1 MGERKVKNQAVFLD
15 RDGVINCAIIRDGKA
30 FSPRTR
36 EEFIIVK
43 DAAGAIKALKN
54 GGFKVL
60 VVTNQPD
67 IARGR
72 LSQDDL
78 DWMTEKIMRE
88 TAVDEVIVC
97 PHDDSDG
104 CDCRKP
110 LPGMILAGAR
120 KWEIDLENSYMIG
133 DGWKDIKAGNSAG
146 CKCILIDAVYNRDV
160 TCNIRVN
167 ELYEAV
173 ELIIN
178 S

>member
-1 MGERKVKNQAVFLD
+1 MKSRAVFLD
-15 RDGVINCAIIRDGKA
+15 RDGVINHAIIRDCKA

-36 EEFIIVK
+36 EEFVMVT
-43 DAAGAIKALKN
+43 DAAGAIGSLKN
-54 GGFKVL
+54 KGFRVI

-67 IARGR
+67 IACGK
-72 LSQDDL
+72 LSQADL

-104 CDCRKP
+104 CGCRKP
-110 LPGMILAGAR
+110 LPGMILAGAQE
-120 KWEIDLENSYMIG
+120 WEIDLENSYMIG
-133 DGWKDIKAGNSAG
+133 DGWKDMEAGKSAG
-146 CKCILIDAVYNRDV
+146 CKCILIDAGYNRDV
-160 TCNIRVN
+160 ACDIRVD

-173 ELIIN
+173 ELTIN